1 MACCISLQTTW
12 TLWPVVSGSRQLGP
26 YGLLYQLADNLD
38 PMARHSNCYRFDL
51 AGKYDIMVRRISR
64 YKCDLADNVDLM
76 ARRVTLPVT
85 VRGTLA
91 TKKTPPRSRL
101 KDATLSVENR

>member
-1 MACCISLQTTW
+1 MAEHLVLLVCCIRQKTTW
-12 TLWPVVSGSRQLGP
+12 TSWSVVPGRRQLGHH
-26 YGLLYQLADNLD
+26 GLLFQVADNLD
-38 PMARHSNCYRFDL
+38 PVARRSNCYKFDL

-76 ARRVTLPVT
+76 ARRITLPVT

-101 KDATLSVENR
+101 

>member
-1 MACCISLQTTW
+1 M
-12 TLWPVVSGSRQLGP
+12 
-26 YGLLYQLADNLD
+26 LYQIADNLD
-38 PMARHSNCYRFDL
+38 GPLGLLFQVTANLDPVARRSNCYRFDL

-76 ARRVTLPVT
+76 ARRITLPVA

-101 KDATLSVENR
+101 